1 MIENKNVL
9 FVDDEVSI
17 LHALKRGV
25 LNERFNP
32 YFANSGIK
40 ALEIMSSKQISVI
53 VTDMKMPGMDGL
65 TLLKVVKDKYPDTVR
80 MVLSA
85 YTQVPQMLAT
95 INQVGIYR
103 FITKPW
109 KLETEFKNDIR
120 SAISFYNSQKQEKSF
135 KEALETKNNIYQ
147 SLLSTTSEKLL
158 TSKADLENIKN
169 ININIL
175 NNIKKTVGDSKD
187 LNFSAREDLLTKIA
201 SIEDLYHKCISSV
214 LVKKQ
219 AGNSQNIVEEAKL
232 RLLKEYINSKDLQ

>member
-1 MIENKNVL
+1 MENKNVL
-9 FVDDEVSI
+9 FVDDEISI

-25 LNERFNP
+25 INEKYKS
-32 YFANSGIK
+32 YFANNGTK
-40 ALEIMSSKQISVI
+40 ALEIMSTKQIGVI

-65 TLLKVVKDKYPDTVR
+65 SLLKIVKDKYPDTVR

-109 KLETEFKNDIR
+109 KLESEFKNDIR
-120 SAISFYNSQKQEKSF
+120 SAISHYNSQKQEKSL
-135 KEALETKNNIYQ
+135 KETLETKNNIYQ
-147 SLLSTTSEKLL
+147 NLLSSTSERLL

-175 NNIKKTVGDSKD
+175 NNIKKTVGDSKE
-187 LNFSAREDLLTKIA
+187 LNISAREELLSKIA
-201 SIEDLYHKCISSV
+201 SIEDLYHKCVGSV
-214 LVKKQ
+214 LAKKQ
-219 AGNSQNIVEEAKL
+219 TNISQNAVEEAKL
-232 RLLKEYINSKDLQ
+232 KLLKEYINSKHLQ

>member
-1 MIENKNVL
+1 MENKNVL
-9 FVDDEVSI
+9 FVDDEIAI

-25 LNERFNP
+25 MNEKYKA
-32 YFANSGIK
+32 YFANSGTK
-40 ALEIMSSKQISVI
+40 ALEIMSTKQIGVI

-65 TLLKVVKDKYPDTVR
+65 SLLKVVKDKYPDTIR

-109 KLETEFKNDIR
+109 KLESEFKNDIR
-120 SAISFYNSQKQEKSF
+120 SAINYYNSQKQEKSL
-135 KEALETKNNIYQ
+135 KEVLETKNNIYQ
-147 SLLSTTSEKLL
+147 SLLSSTSEKLL
-158 TSKADLENIKN
+158 TSKADLENVKN

-175 NNIKKTVGDSKD
+175 NNIKRTVVDSRELD
-187 LNFSAREDLLTKIA
+187 ISAREELLSKIE
-201 SIEDLYHKCISSV
+201 SIEDLYHKCINSV

-219 AGNSQNIVEEAKL
+219 TNTLENIVEEAKL
-232 RLLKEYINSKDLQ
+232 KLLEENTTKHLQ